1 MDMSGKVVNATLW
14 GDDVSARVEWQE
26 CVPKGGD
33 TKSFLGGLAS
43 GVWGVGRVSW
53 VDPSSWRFGLSG
65 EYLKAFVIYFCE
77 ICCDFGFT

>member
-53 VDPSSWRFGLSG
+53 VDPFS
-65 EYLKAFVIYFCE
+65 
-77 ICCDFGFT
+77 